1 MPEGVPLARGVA
13 PVVEAAEEAGVFEE
27 SLPLVLLLAVAS
39 PLPPVPP
46 VVPWSVGAVLGV

>member
-1 MPEGVPLARGVA
+1 VPLARGVA
-13 PVVEAAEEAGVFEE
+13 PLVEAAAEAGVFEE

-39 PLPPVPP
+39 PFPPVPP

>member
-1 MPEGVPLARGVA
+1 LPEGVLLARGVA
-13 PVVEAAEEAGVFEE
+13 PVVEAEEAGVFEE
-27 SLPLVLLLAVAS
+27 SLPLVLLLAVVS